1 MNTSLDEAVD
11 ALRTALLENQRLR
24 SSNQRLTAA
33 AGEPLAVVGI
43 GCRFPGGVAGPED
56 LWRLVAEGRDAMTGP
71 PADRGWQH
79 LPSYDPGHQGAFL
92 PSAADFDP
100 GFFRISPREALAMD
114 PQQRQLL
121 EVSWEALE
129 HAGIDPTSLRGTRTG
144 VFVGGAPQEYGAL
157 LAASPDDTD
166 GYAITGLPASILSG
180 RIAYTL
186 GLEGPALTVDTACS
200 SSLVA
205 LHLAAR
211 SLRAGECDTALVG
224 GVLVMTTPAIYGEFD
239 SQGGSAHDGRCKAF
253 ADTADGTGWGEGAG
267 VLVVERLSDAQRLGH
282 DILAVVRGSAINQ
295 DGASNGL
302 TAPNGPSQQRVIR
315 DALAGAGLGPDEVD
329 AVEAHGTG
337 TKLGD
342 PIEAQALLATYGQGR
357 PQERPLWIG
366 SVKSN
371 VGHTQFAAGVLGV
384 IKMIMALREGVL
396 PRTLH
401 VDEPT
406 RQVDWTTGAVRV
418 LSEAQPWPDTGRPRR
433 AGVSSFGISGTNA
446 HVIIEQAPSIEE
458 LPKAEPP
465 LTPPLVPVT
474 LTARTPEALRA
485 QAARLLTHLDTHPAP
500 DLTDLAHT
508 LATTRAALDHRA
520 VLTGD
525 LTQGLRALADGD
537 DIAGLV
543 RGAVTGGGVA
553 VAFSGQ
559 GSQRVGMG
567 RELYEAYPVFAAAF
581 DEVCAGFGELA
592 LKEAVFGGS
601 AEELAETGLAQ
612 PALFAVEVALYR
624 LLESWGVH
632 ADVVLGHSLGELVA
646 AHVAGVWSLEDACR
660 VVAARG
666 RLMQELPSGGAMWA
680 VEAEES
686 ELTDTPGVW
695 LAAVNGPRAVVL
707 SGEETAVKEVAD
719 GFAAQG
725 RRVKQLKVSH
735 AFHSGLMDP
744 MLDEFARVLASVSYE
759 EPVVPVV
766 SNVTG
771 EIAGDELTTPDY
783 WVGHVRAA
791 VRFADGVRAVAAE
804 GVTTV
809 LEVGPDGSLLTTV
822 RDTVPDLVTVPVLRR
837 DRPEQEALLG
847 ALGEAYVH
855 GVNVDWAGVL
865 GGGGRRVAL
874 PTYAFQHR
882 RFWPRPGSPA
892 GTRPQDARRYRIT
905 WRPVAL
911 NEGVLS
917 GRWLLVGGAQGL
929 GAFEE
934 RGTFEGVA
942 QALRDAGAEVE
953 TAADAREV
961 SGEYAGVVALPG
973 SPAEAVALVQDL
985 RAAEVKVPLWWLTR
999 DAVRVAPGD
1008 AVDPDASRLWGLGQV
1023 VGLEEP
1029 GWWGGLIDLPAQWH
1043 PETGPTL
1050 AAVLAGATGGEDQL
1064 ALRTGGVFARRLVR
1078 APLTGR
1084 TPARRWQP
1092 HGTVL
1097 ITGGTGGVG
1106 ANVARWA
1113 ATEGARHLVLTSR
1126 RGAEAPGA
1134 AELAEELA
1142 ALGASVTF
1150 AACDAADRDAL
1161 AATLAAIPDE
1171 HPLTAVVHAAG
1182 IVRYTKVRDL
1192 TPDEL
1197 DEVLTG
1203 KTAGARHLDELTAH
1217 LELDAFVLFSSGA
1230 STWGGGSQGAYAAAN
1245 AYLDGL
1251 AEQRH
1256 AAGRPAT
1263 SLAWGI
1269 WGGGGMG
1276 ADLDEQS
1283 LSRMGLALLDPALA
1297 LDIMR
1302 EAVEHAE
1309 PNLTVTDTDWSRFA
1323 PVYAGARRRPLI
1335 EDIPEAAAA
1344 LSAPEEKQ
1352 TAPDDT
1358 FRTRLDRLTE
1368 HERRAT
1374 LLDLVRTRAAA
1385 VLGHTDT
1392 TEVSDL
1398 RSFNDL
1404 GFDSLTATEL
1414 RDRLSTA
1421 TGLALPATLVFDHPN
1436 PAALATHLSH
1446 ELYGGADPFTRIVA
1460 VHRADADDPLVLV
1473 GMACRLPGGVRG
1485 PDDLWRLVT
1494 EGRDAITG
1502 APDDRGWDTWGD
1514 TGALRG
1520 GFLADATGFDAE
1532 FFGISPREALAM
1544 DPQQRLLLET
1554 AWEALERT
1562 GLDPASLRGSRTG
1575 VFVGGTPTG
1584 YGALLGDGGEA
1595 GGYLL
1600 TGNSGSVMSGRIAY
1614 VLGLEGPALTV
1625 DTACSSS
1632 LVSLHL
1638 AGQALTRGECDL
1650 ALVGGVAVMPTPG
1663 AFDEFDRQGGLA
1675 SDGRCKAF
1683 ADAADGTG
1691 WSEGVAFLVV
1701 ERESDARRNGHRVLA
1716 VVRGSAINQDGAS
1729 NGLSAPNGPSQQRV
1743 IAQALANAGLDA
1755 DDVDA
1760 VEAHGTGTRLGDPI
1774 EAQALLATYGRGRS
1788 AERPLYLGS
1797 LKSNI
1802 GHTQAVSGVAGVIK
1816 TVLSLRE
1823 GVLPKTLHVDAP
1835 SGQVDWTAGAVELL
1849 TEAREFPETGRPR
1862 RVGVSSF
1869 GISGTNAHVILE
1881 QAPDAGA
1888 RPEPLTGPLPWVL
1901 SAHTEGA
1908 LREQAS
1914 LLSGY
1919 LNERSGVSL
1928 DAVAASL
1935 AVSRGGL
1942 GCRAV
1947 VVGSGREEL
1956 VRGIAAVA
1964 AGSADPG
1971 VVRGR
1976 VGSGGV
1982 VFVFPGQ
1989 GSQWMGMAVEL
2000 LDSSP
2005 VFAARMAECEA
2016 ALSEFVDWSL
2026 NDVLR
2031 EQGELV
2037 RVDVVQPVLWAV
2049 MVSLAEVWRSY
2060 GVEPAAVVGHSQGE
2074 IAAAVVAGA
2083 LSLEDGARVVALRS
2097 HAILAISGK
2106 GGMVSVQL
2114 PADRVREEL
2123 TRWEGRI
2130 DLAAVNGPTSVVV
2143 AGDTEALDELLTW
2156 AETDGVRAR
2165 RIAVDYASH
2174 SAHVDAVEEELAD
2187 VLAPVTPRESR
2198 VAFYSC
2204 VTPGRLDT
2212 TTLDAGYWFR
2222 NLRQPVQFEDTTRA
2236 LLEQGHTLF
2245 VEVTPHPVLTTA
2257 VQETAEDTGRT
2268 VTATGTL
2275 RRDEGGLHRLLLSLA
2290 QAHTHGAPINWTRAL
2305 PQAGERVVD
2314 LPTYA
2319 FQRRRYWPEAFA
2331 GAGVGGR
2338 LVDEW
2343 KYRVVWRRV
2352 AAAEGTLG
2360 GRWLLVA
2367 PPDGVAEV
2375 LREAG
2380 VEVETTDG
2388 ALGALGGDFT
2398 GVLAAPAGPQA
2409 ALTLLQNLDTA
2420 GVRAPLWWLTRGAA
2434 AVTADET
2441 LTPDAT
2447 ALWALGQVVGLEH
2460 PDWWAGSID
2469 LPAQWTPETGTA
2481 LLNVLGGGTSED
2493 QIALRPSGVLAR
2505 RLVRAAR
2512 PARTAPPWQP
2522 HGTVLVTGG
2531 TGGIGAHVARWLAG
2545 AGAEHLLLLGRRGAE
2560 APGAAE
2566 LAEEI
2571 TASGSTVMFV
2581 ACDVADRDAL
2591 AAVLAGI
2598 PAETP
2603 LTAVVHAAGV
2613 ATFGDVLSVTP
2624 ADLAEATAA
2633 KVDGARHLDEL
2644 TDGLDLDAFVLF
2656 SSGAAVWGSAGNAA
2670 YAAANASLDGLAHQR
2685 RARGLAATSIAW
2697 GGWADGGML
2706 AGDNPVADQLERM
2719 GVRRMRPEP
2728 AIEALRD
2735 AVEQGEA
2742 TLTVSD
2748 MDWSTFAPIYTLSR
2762 RRPLIEEIPEAA
2774 RALSGDGTGDGTAA
2788 DDDSAV
2794 TRLRESLAELT
2805 ELERQDTL
2813 VGLVREH
2820 AAAVLGHTDRDGVTE
2835 DRAFKDLGF
2844 DSLTA
2849 TELRNRLGAATGL
2862 KLPATLVFDH
2872 PTPAA
2877 LAELLARELAVGA
2890 VPGDALHA
2898 QQDLDRTE
2906 QSLLKAANAPDMDPD
2921 TLADIA
2927 RRLRDLAARLTGAEE
2942 PALASA
2948 ALDSATDDEIFD
2960 LIDGDLGVA

>member
-1 MNTSLDEAVD
+1 MNTSLDEAVE
-11 ALRTALLENQRLR
+11 ALRTALLENERLR
-24 SSNQRLTAA
+24 RSNQRLTEA

-43 GCRFPGGVAGPED
+43 GCRFPGGVEGPED
-56 LWRLVAEGRDAMTGP
+56 LWRLVADGRDAMTGP

-79 LPSYDPGHQGAFL
+79 QPTYDPAHQGAFL
-92 PSAADFDP
+92 PAAADFDA

-121 EVSWEALE
+121 EVAWEALE
-129 HAGIDPTSLRGTRTG
+129 RAGLDPTTLRGSRTG

-186 GLEGPALTVDTACS
+186 GLEGPALTIDTACS

-211 SLRAGECDTALVG
+211 SLRAGECDMALVG

-239 SQGGSAHDGRCKAF
+239 SQGGSASDGRCKAF

-267 VLVVERLSDAQRLGH
+267 ILVVERLSDAQRLGH

-302 TAPNGPSQQRVIR
+302 TAPNGPAQQRVIR
-315 DALAGAGLGPDEVD
+315 DALTSGGLTPADVD

-337 TKLGD
+337 TRLGD

-371 VGHTQFAAGVLGV
+371 FGHTQFAAGVAGV
-384 IKMIMALREGVL
+384 IKTIMALREGVL

-401 VDEPT
+401 VDAPT
-406 RQVDWTTGAVRV
+406 RQVDWSVGAVRV
-418 LSEAQPWPDTGRPRR
+418 LSEQQPWPETGRPRR

-446 HVIIEQAPSIEE
+446 HVILEQAPVAGE
-458 LPKAEPP
+458 LPQAQPARALP
-465 LTPPLVPVT
+465 AIPVT

-485 QAARLLTHLDTHPAP
+485 QAARLLTHLDTHPA
-500 DLTDLAHT
+500 LTDLAHS
-508 LATTRAALDHRA
+508 LATTRTTFDHRA
-520 VLTGD
+520 VLTATE
-525 LTQGLRALADGD
+525 LPELERQLRSLAAGEDTP
-537 DIAGLV
+537 GLV
-543 RGAVTGGGVA
+543 RGAATGGTLA

-567 RELYEAYPVFAAAF
+567 RELYEAYEVYAAAF
-581 DEVCAGFGELA
+581 DEVCAAFGELPV
-592 LKEAVFGGS
+592 KDTVFGGT
-601 AEELAETGLAQ
+601 AEELAATGLAQ

-624 LLESWGVH
+624 LLESWGVRP
-632 ADVVLGHSLGELVA
+632 DSVLGHSLGELTA
-646 AHVAGVWSLEDACR
+646 AYIAGVWSLKDACR

-666 RLMQELPSGGAMWA
+666 RLMQALPSGGVMWA

-686 ELTDTPGVW
+686 EFTDTPGVW
-695 LAAVNGPRAVVL
+695 LAAVNGPRALVL
-707 SGEETAVKEVAD
+707 SGEKVAVKEVAD
-719 GFAAQG
+719 DFAAQG
-725 RRVKQLKVSH
+725 RRVKQLNVSH

-744 MLDEFARVLASVSYE
+744 MLEEFRDVLAEVTYQ
-759 EPVVPVV
+759 EPVIPVV

-771 EIAGDELTTPDY
+771 DLAGPELATPAY
-783 WVGHVRAA
+783 WLTHVSAP
-791 VRFADGVRAVAAE
+791 VRFADGIRAVAAQ

-809 LEVGPDGSLLTTV
+809 LEAGPDGTLLTTV
-822 RDTVPDLVTVPVLRR
+822 RDTVPNLATIPALRR
-837 DRPEQEALLG
+837 DRPEPETLLSALG
-847 ALGEAYVH
+847 AAYVH
-855 GVNVDWAGVL
+855 GVDVDWAGL
-865 GGGGRRVAL
+865 LGGGRRVPL

-882 RFWPRPGSPA
+882 RYWPRPGSLA
-892 GTRPQDARRYRIT
+892 GSRPEDARRYRIT
-905 WRPVAL
+905 WRPVEL
-911 NEGVLS
+911 NEAPLD
-917 GRWLLVGGAQGL
+917 GRWLLVADGEDTPA
-929 GAFEE
+929 
-934 RGTFEGVA
+934 VA
-942 QALRDAGAEVE
+942 RALRDAGADVE
-953 TAADAREV
+953 TAPDARAAD
-961 SGEYAGVVALPG
+961 GEYAGVVALPQT
-973 SPAEAVALVQDL
+973 PADAVALVQDL
-985 RAAEVKVPLWWLTR
+985 RAAGVKAPLWWLTR
-999 DAVRVAPGD
+999 HAVRVTPGD
-1008 AVDPDASRLWGLGQV
+1008 TVEPDVTRLWGLGQV

-1029 GWWGGLIDLPAQWH
+1029 GWWGGLIDLPGTWDDT
-1043 PETGPTL
+1043 TGTAL
-1050 AAVLAGATGGEDQL
+1050 ASVLAGGTGGEDQL
-1064 ALRTGGVFARRLVR
+1064 ALRAGGVFARRLVH
-1078 APLTGR
+1078 APLPGR

-1092 HGTVL
+1092 RGTVL

-1113 ATEGARHLVLTSR
+1113 AAEGARHLVLTSR
-1126 RGAEAPGA
+1126 RGAAAPGA
-1134 AELAEELA
+1134 DALARDLEA
-1142 ALGASVTF
+1142 SGASVTF

-1161 AATLAAIPDE
+1161 AATLAAIPEE

-1192 TPDEL
+1192 TPEEL
-1197 DEVLTG
+1197 DDVLTG
-1203 KTAGARHLDELTAH
+1203 KTAGARHLDDLTAH
-1217 LELDAFVLFSSGA
+1217 LDLDAFVLFSSGA
-1230 STWGGGSQGAYAAAN
+1230 AAWGGGSQGAYAAAN

-1251 AEQRH
+1251 AEARH

-1269 WGGGGMG
+1269 WGGDGMG
-1276 ADLDEQS
+1276 ADLDESS
-1283 LSRMGLALLDPALA
+1283 LARMGLALLDPALA
-1297 LDIMR
+1297 LAVMR
-1302 EAVEHAE
+1302 EAVEHDE
-1309 PNLTVTDTDWSRFA
+1309 PTLTVTDTDWSRFA

-1344 LSAPEEKQ
+1344 LTEPEPAA
-1352 TAPDDT
+1352 APDDSL
-1358 FRTRLDRLTE
+1358 RARLDRLTAP
-1368 HERRAT
+1368 ERAAA

-1385 VLGHTDT
+1385 VLGHTDPA
-1392 TEVSDL
+1392 EVSDL

-1421 TGLALPATLVFDHPN
+1421 TGLTLPATLVFDHPN
-1436 PAALATHLSH
+1436 PAALATHLAQ
-1446 ELYGGADPFTRIVA
+1446 ELYGGADPLTATAHARPA
-1460 VHRADADDPLVLV
+1460 GTDDPLVLV
-1473 GMACRLPGGVRG
+1473 GMACRLPGGVHG
-1485 PDDLWRLVT
+1485 PDDLWRLVA

-1514 TGALRG
+1514 TGALQG
-1520 GFLADATGFDAE
+1520 GFLTGATGFDAD

-1562 GLDPASLRGSRTG
+1562 GLDPSALRGTRTG

-1675 SDGRCKAF
+1675 TDGRCKAF

-1691 WSEGVAFLVV
+1691 WSEGVAFVV
-1701 ERESDARRNGHRVLA
+1701 MERASDAHRNGHRVLA

-1743 IAQALANAGLDA
+1743 IAQALANAGLGPDE
-1755 DDVDA
+1755 VDA

-1774 EAQALLATYGRGRS
+1774 EAQALLATYGRQRS

-1816 TVLSLRE
+1816 SVLALRA

-1835 SGQVDWTAGAVELL
+1835 SKQVDWSAGAVELL

-1881 QAPDAGA
+1881 QAPEPQP
-1888 RPEPLTGPLPWVL
+1888 RPQPLSGPLPWIL
-1901 SAHTEGA
+1901 SGHTESA
-1908 LREQAS
+1908 LREQAAQ
-1914 LLSGY
+1914 LTGY
-1919 LNERSGVSL
+1919 LTEHADVSH

-1935 AVSRGGL
+1935 AVSRAGL
-1942 GCRAV
+1942 ECRAV
-1947 VVGSGREEL
+1947 VVGSERSGLE
-1956 VRGIAAVA
+1956 RGVAAVA
-1964 AGSADPG
+1964 GGVADSG
-1971 VVRGR
+1971 VVSGR
-1976 VGSGGV
+1976 VGAGGV

-1989 GSQWMGMAVEL
+1989 GSQWAGMAVEL
-2000 LDSSP
+2000 LDTST

-2026 NDVLR
+2026 TDVLR
-2031 EQGELV
+2031 EQGELE

-2049 MVSLAEVWRSY
+2049 MVSLAELWRSY

-2083 LSLEDGARVVALRS
+2083 LSLADGARVVALRS
-2097 HAILAISGK
+2097 RAILALSGK

-2114 PADRVREEL
+2114 PAERVREEL
-2123 TRWEGRI
+2123 RRWDGRI
-2130 DLAAVNGPTSVVV
+2130 DLAAVNGPAAVVV
-2143 AGDTEALDELLTW
+2143 AGEVAALDELLVW

-2174 SAHVDAVEEELAD
+2174 SAHVDAVRDELGTA
-2187 VLAPVTPRESR
+2187 LAGVAPDDAR

-2204 VTPGRLDT
+2204 VTAGRLET
-2212 TTLDAGYWFR
+2212 TSLDADYWFR
-2222 NLRQPVQFEDTTRA
+2222 NLRQPVRFEETTRA
-2236 LLEQGHTLF
+2236 LVEQGHTLF
-2245 VEVTPHPVLTTA
+2245 VEVTPHPVLTGA
-2257 VQETAEDTGRT
+2257 VQDTAEEAGRE
-2268 VTATGTL
+2268 VAVTGTL
-2275 RRDEGGLHRLLLSLA
+2275 RRGEGGPERLLLSLGEA
-2290 QAHTHGAPINWTRAL
+2290 YVHGAPVDWTRAL
-2305 PQAGERVVD
+2305 PEAGARVVD

-2319 FQRRRYWPEAFA
+2319 FQHRRYWPEAFA
-2331 GAGVGGR
+2331 GAGAKGR

-2343 KYRVVWRRV
+2343 KYRVVWRRT
-2352 AAAEGTLG
+2352 AFTEGALPE

-2367 PPDGVAEV
+2367 PPDGVAEA
-2375 LREAG
+2375 LRGAG
-2380 VEVETTDG
+2380 VEVHLAETPADG
-2388 ALGALGGDFT
+2388 ELALTTTEFT
-2398 GVLAAPAGPQA
+2398 GVLAAPATPEA
-2409 ALTLLQNLDTA
+2409 ALTLLRALDAA

-2434 AVTADET
+2434 AVTADDVPD
-2441 LTPDAT
+2441 PDAS

-2460 PDWWAGSID
+2460 PDWWGGSVD
-2469 LPAQWTPETGTA
+2469 LPAEWTPETGAA
-2481 LLNVLGGGTSED
+2481 LLSVLGGGTGDD

-2512 PARTAPPWQP
+2512 PARAAQPWQP

-2545 AGAEHLLLLGRRGAE
+2545 AGAEHIVLLGRRGAE
-2560 APGAAE
+2560 APGAAG

-2571 TASGSTVMFV
+2571 TAAGSTVTLA

-2598 PAETP
+2598 PEATP

-2624 ADLAEATAA
+2624 ADLAEAAAA
-2633 KVDGARHLDEL
+2633 KVNGARHLDDL
-2644 TDGLDLDAFVLF
+2644 TAHLDLDAFVLF

-2670 YAAANASLDGLAHQR
+2670 YAAANAYLDGLAHQR
-2685 RARGLAATSIAW
+2685 RARGLTATSVAW

-2706 AGDNPVADQLERM
+2706 AGANPVADQLERM

-2728 AIEALRD
+2728 AIEALRE
-2735 AVEQGEA
+2735 AVEQGET

-2748 MDWSTFAPIYTLSR
+2748 MDWSTFAPVYTLAR

-2774 RALSGDGTGDGTAA
+2774 RALSGTGENTAP
-2788 DDDSAV
+2788 DDDSAAA
-2794 TRLRESLAELT
+2794 RLR
-2805 ELERQDTL
+2805 DTL
-2813 VGLVREH
+2813 TALTGVERHDTLTGLVREH
-2820 AAAVLGHTDRDGVTE
+2820 AAAVLGHTDSDGVTD
-2835 DRAFKDLGF
+2835 DRPFKDLGF

-2849 TELRNRLGAATGL
+2849 TELRNRLNAATGL

-2872 PTPAA
+2872 PTPTA
-2877 LAELLARELAVGA
+2877 LADLLARELDLGDT
-2890 VPGDALHA
+2890 PGDALHA
-2898 QQDLDRTE
+2898 QRDLDRTE

-2927 RRLRDLAARLTGAEE
+2927 RRLRDLAARLTGTEE
-2942 PALASA
+2942 PAHATA
-2948 ALDSATDDEIFD
+2948 ALDAATDDEIFD